1 MQLNEQQQAA
11 VSYTRGP
18 LLVVAGAGSGKTR
31 VIIEKIVHLVQNRGL
46 PPARVAAITFT
57 NKAAR
62 EMRERLARR
71 LGAARAGEV
80 AVSTFHALGWRI
92 LREHHELL
100 GYRPGISILD
110 EQDSLNVVRDL
121 LPDGHRAGT
130 VAGPRP
136 GFALKN
142 RALAAGDVPQ
152 TSAAAVRRVWRLYRR

>member
-71 LGAARAGEV
+71 LGATRAAEV
-80 AVSTFHALGWRI
+80 AVSTFHALGWRV

-100 GYRPGISILD
+100 ARPGIIPD
-110 EQDSLNVVRDL
+110 EQDSLVVVRDL
-121 LPDGHRAGT
+121 PLAGTAPKSVWPAQFRAGRT
-130 VAGPRP
+130 GTAGD
-136 GFALKN
+136 
-142 RALAAGDVPQ
+142 AAGLPQ
-152 TSAAAVRRVWRLYRR
+152 RR